1 MKKSL
6 LKLFEPK
13 LITYIRKN
21 GYQKGDFFKDTLSG
35 LSVAIVALPLAMAI
49 AIASNLPPER
59 GLFTAIVAG
68 LIISLMGGS
77 RYQIGGP
84 TAAFIVTVAL
94 VAIKHGYEG
103 LVLATIMAGI
113 LLIIMAFFRAGE
125 LIKFIPYPV
134 IVGFTSGIALLIL
147 FSQLRDF
154 FGLEVK
160 TMPPDFI
167 DKLVLYVTHL
177 HESNLYAVIVAL
189 VSIAIIIGMKRVYP
203 KIPGPIV
210 VVTFSAWAVWFFAIP
225 VDTIESR
232 FGAIPSMLPSATFPT
247 ITFEKIR
254 HLFPDAITIAVLA
267 AIESLLSAVVADGMA
282 GTKHKPN
289 TELLAQG
296 VANVAS
302 SIFGGLPATGAIART
317 ATNIKAG
324 AISPVSGIM
333 HALWLFGFML
343 LLAPLIVKIPLAALS
358 AILIVVAWNMSE
370 MKHIRS
376 IMKAPREDQ
385 VVLFVTFSLTVLVD
399 LNVAIQTGIALA
411 SILFIHSMMN
421 AVQIKAYADED
432 EENEDPD
439 ATSKKVIPKEVEVYE
454 IRGPLFFG
462 IAEKLVDTLALFE
475 NPPRVFILRLRHVPM
490 IDAAGLH
497 ALESLNTQL
506 RGQDSIL
513 ILSGVNKNIHNYI
526 CKSGLSDEIGEL
538 HIVTHID
545 KAIAI
550 AKSIVENASHI
561 DVNKQRGTNGV
572 MNKTGE

>member
-21 GYQKGDFFKDTLSG
+21 GYQTGDFFKDALAG

-77 RYQIGGP
+77 RFQIGGP

-94 VAIKHGYEG
+94 VAMKHGYEG

-113 LLIIMAFFRAGE
+113 LLIIMAFFKAGE

-154 FGLEVK
+154 FGLEIT

-177 HESNLYAVIVAL
+177 HQTNLYAVVIALISIGIIVF
-189 VSIAIIIGMKRVYP
+189 MKRIYP

-210 VVTFSAWAVWFFAIP
+210 VVTLSALAVWFFHIP
-225 VDTIESR
+225 IDTIESR
-232 FGAIPSMLPSATFPT
+232 FGVIPSMLPTPTFPV

-254 HLFPDAITIAVLA
+254 LLFPDAMTIALLA

-289 TELLAQG
+289 TELFAQG
-296 VANVAS
+296 IANIAS

-343 LLAPLIVKIPLAALS
+343 LLAPLIIKIPLAALS

-370 MKHIRS
+370 IKHIRS
-376 IMKAPREDQ
+376 IMKAPRADQ
-385 VVLFVTFSLTVLVD
+385 VVLFVTFALTVLVD
-399 LNVAIQTGIALA
+399 LNVAIQAGIALA

-421 AVQIKAYADED
+421 AVEIKSYDDEK
-432 EENEDPD
+432 EENDDPD
-439 ATSKKVIPKEVEVYE
+439 ATSKKVIPQGVEVYE
-454 IRGPLFFG
+454 IKGPLFFG
-462 IAEKLVDTLALFE
+462 IAEKLVDTLLIFE
-475 NPPRVFILRLRHVPM
+475 LMPRVFILRLRHVPM

-497 ALESLNTQL
+497 ALETLNTQL
-506 RGQDSIL
+506 QGQHSVL

-526 CKSGLSDEIGEL
+526 KKSGLEEQIGAL
-538 HIVTHID
+538 NIVDHID
-545 KAIAI
+545 KAIAR
-550 AKSIVENASHI
+550 AKECC
-561 DVNKQRGTNGV
+561 
-572 MNKTGE
+572 

>member
-6 LKLFEPK
+6 YTLLEPK
-13 LITYIRKN
+13 LITYIKKN
-21 GYQKGDFFKDTLSG
+21 GYSKGDFFKDALSG

-68 LIISLMGGS
+68 FLISALGGS

-94 VAIKHGYEG
+94 VAMKHGYEG
-103 LVLATIMAGI
+103 LVLATIMAGF
-113 LLIIMAFFRAGE
+113 LLIIMAFARAGE

-134 IVGFTSGIALLIL
+134 ITGFTSGIALLIV

-154 FGLEVK
+154 FGLSIK

-167 DKLVLYVTHL
+167 DKLILYTTHL
-177 HESNLYAVIVAL
+177 HETNFYAVIVAL
-189 VSIAIIIGMKRVYP
+189 ISIGIIIFMTKKYP

-210 VVTFSAWAVWFFAIP
+210 VVSLSALAVWLWGIP
-225 VDTIESR
+225 IDTIESR
-232 FGAIPSMLPSATFPT
+232 FGAIPSMLPTPTFPD
-247 ITFEKIR
+247 ITFAKIR
-254 HLFPDAITIAVLA
+254 VLFPDAITIAVLA

-296 VANVAS
+296 IANISS

-324 AISPVSGIM
+324 AVSPVSGIL
-333 HALWLFGFML
+333 HAFWLLLFMI
-343 LLAPLIVKIPLAALS
+343 LLAPLIVKVPLAALS

-370 MKHIRS
+370 IKHVQS
-376 IMKAPREDQ
+376 IMKAPRADR
-385 VVLFVTFSLTVLVD
+385 VVLLVTFALTVLVD
-399 LNVAIQTGIALA
+399 LNFAIQAGISLA
-411 SILFIHSMMN
+411 AILFIHSMMQ
-421 AVQIKAYADED
+421 AVEIKSYDEKDED
-432 EENEDPD
+432 DDDPD
-439 ATSKKVIPKEVEVYE
+439 ATSKKIIPSGVEVYE
-454 IRGPLFFG
+454 INGPLFFG

-475 NPPRVFILRLRHVPM
+475 APPKAFILRLRHVPM

-497 ALESLNTQL
+497 ALEVLNQRL
-506 RGQDSIL
+506 QDQHSIL
-513 ILSGVNKNIHNYI
+513 ILSGVNKTVRMYI
-526 CKSGLSDEIGEL
+526 RNSKLDKKIGEAN
-538 HIVTHID
+538 IVDHID
-545 KAIAI
+545 KAIHR
-550 AKSIVENASHI
+550 AKECC
-561 DVNKQRGTNGV
+561 
-572 MNKTGE
+572 

>member
-1 MKKSL
+1 MKQSL
-6 LKLFEPK
+6 YKLLEPK
-13 LITYIRKN
+13 LITYLKKH
-21 GYQKGDFFKDTLSG
+21 GYTKSDFLKDALSG

-68 LIISLMGGS
+68 FLISALGGS
-77 RYQIGGP
+77 RYQVGGP

-94 VAIKHGYEG
+94 VAMKHGYEG

-113 LLIIMAFFRAGE
+113 LLIVMAFVRAGE

-134 IVGFTSGIALLIL
+134 IVGFTSGIALLIF

-154 FGLEVK
+154 FGLSIQ

-177 HESNLYAVIVAL
+177 HQTNPYSVVVAL
-189 VSIAIIIGMKRVYP
+189 ISMGIIILMKKVYP

-210 VVTFSAWAVWFFAIP
+210 VVIFSALAVWFFNIP
-225 VDTIESR
+225 IDTIESR
-232 FGAIPSMLPSATFPT
+232 FGAIPSMLPTPTFPT

-254 HLFPDAITIAVLA
+254 LLFPDAMTIAILA

-296 VANVAS
+296 IANITS

-324 AISPVSGIM
+324 AVSPVSGMM
-333 HALWLFGFML
+333 HALWLFGFMIL
-343 LLAPLIVKIPLAALS
+343 LSPLIVKIPLAALS
-358 AILIVVAWNMSE
+358 AILIIVAWNMSE
-370 MKHIRS
+370 IKHIKS
-376 IMKAPREDQ
+376 IMKAPRADQ
-385 VVLFVTFSLTVLVD
+385 VVLFVTFALTVLVD

-411 SILFIHSMMN
+411 AILFIHSMMN
-421 AVQIKAYADED
+421 AVEIKAYDEED
-432 EENEDPD
+432 EENDDPD
-439 ATSKKVIPKEVEVYE
+439 ATSKKIIPKGVEVYE
-454 IRGPLFFG
+454 IKGPLFFG
-462 IAEKLVDTLALFE
+462 IAEKLVDTLLLFE
-475 NPPRVFILRLRHVPM
+475 PTPCVFILRLRHVPM

-497 ALESLNTQL
+497 ALETLNAQL
-506 RGQDSIL
+506 QAQHSVL
-513 ILSGVNKNIHNYI
+513 ILSGVNKNVQNYI
-526 CKSGLSDEIGEL
+526 RKAGLEKEIGEWN
-538 HIVTHID
+538 IVDHID
-545 KAIAI
+545 KAIAR
-550 AKSIVENASHI
+550 AKECC
-561 DVNKQRGTNGV
+561 
-572 MNKTGE
+572 